1 MALEA
6 TDRRDTQASIAAVER
21 ARRVPVRAQEELGLG
36 DVPTVIPEREGAR
49 AEAVTAVP
57 AEGGAG
63 DRPGNAVYG
72 QPVPVLEDAHGGDGA
87 RADDPVDGARV
98 DAATLQRDLQSGDT

>member
-63 DRPGNAVYG
+63 DRARECR
-72 QPVPVLEDAHGGDGA
+72 LRSAGA
-87 RADDPVDGARV
+87 CAGRRARGRWYEG
-98 DAATLQRDLQSGDT
+98 R